1 MASGFDFIV
10 VGSGPAGS
18 AVAAGL
24 AGAPANPKVLLLE
37 AGDNV
42 EDRNLRV
49 DGQRWLTFQNKNM
62 NWGYK
67 TAPQEYCNN
76 RELDY
81 SRGRGVGGSSAI
93 NFGVYSVGARD
104 DYNEW
109 ARIVGDDSFNWEHMQ
124 SRFKKLETFHGEI
137 PVGVDSKYVSP
148 NAADHGTSGPLHV
161 GFAAEWERD
170 IVPTLDIF
178 EQAGFPLN
186 PDHNS
191 GNPIGMSVLINSAH
205 KGLRSTA
212 KDLLQGH
219 LAQNLTIIANSPVQ
233 HVILEGKRAVGVV
246 ANGTRYLASKE
257 VILSAG
263 ALDTPKILM
272 HSGIGP
278 KGQLEKFNIPVVLD
292 VPGVGQGLRDHYFV
306 PLINTVA
313 GTNNDRR
320 AFYGDKKVMDD
331 ALEQW
336 KRDGTGPWS
345 KFACESGVGWFKIDG
360 LTQTKEFQDLPSAE
374 REYLQKETVP
384 HYEIFTHFPVHWF
397 VPNFPDSALNYT
409 CLVVFLYNAQ
419 ARGEVTLQSS
429 DPKEPLRMDPKF
441 LSHPFDR
448 RAAIDSLRDAFRV
461 AKHPAYIKDKVAELA
476 APKSDSDEDLLEY
489 WKQNISSSWH
499 MESTAKMG
507 QAGDTD
513 AVVDCNYRLMG
524 IDCLRVADM
533 SVSPVLVSGH
543 TQAAA
548 YVTGAT
554 CAEKLIK
561 EYNLA

>member
-1 MASGFDFIV
+1 MAPVFDFIV

-18 AVAAGL
+18 AVASGL
-24 AGAPANPKVLLLE
+24 ARARANPTVLLLE
-37 AGDNV
+37 AGDNL

-62 NWGYK
+62 NRGYK
-67 TAPQEYCNN
+67 TVPQEYCNN

-93 NFGVYSVGARD
+93 NFGVYSLGARD
-104 DYNEW
+104 DYDEW
-109 ARIVGDDSFNWEHMQ
+109 AKIVGDDAFNWDHIHA
-124 SRFKKLETFHGEI
+124 RFKELETFHGEV
-137 PVGVDSKYVSP
+137 PAGVDKKYAAP
-148 NAADHGTSGPLHV
+148 KAADHGTTGPLHV
-161 GFAAEWERD
+161 GYAAEWEKD
-170 IVPTLDIF
+170 LVPTLDIF

-212 KDLLQGH
+212 KDLLKRQ
-219 LAQNLTIIANSPVQ
+219 AQNLTIIANSPVQ
-233 HVILEGKRAVGVV
+233 RLLLEDKKAVGVV

-278 KGQLEKFNIPVVLD
+278 KGQLEKFDIPVMLD
-292 VPGVGQGLRDHYFV
+292 APAVGQGLRDHYFI

-313 GTNNDRR
+313 STNNDRR
-320 AFYGDKKVMDD
+320 AFYGNKKVMDE

-336 KRDGTGPWS
+336 KRDATGPWS
-345 KFACESGVGWFKIDG
+345 KFSCECGIGWFKIDG
-360 LTQTKEFQDLPSAE
+360 LTQTKEFEDLPSE
-374 REYLQKETVP
+374 EQEYLQKETVP
-384 HYEIFTHFPVHWF
+384 HYEIFTHFPIHWF
-397 VPNFPDSALNYT
+397 VPDFPDSALDYT
-409 CLVVFLYNAQ
+409 CLLVFLYNAQ

-429 DPKEPLRMDPKF
+429 DPNEPLRMDPKF

-448 RAAIDSLRDAFRV
+448 RAAIYSLRDAFRI
-461 AKHPAYIKDKVAELA
+461 AKHPTYIKDRLAELA
-476 APKSDSDEDLLEY
+476 APKSNSDEDLLEY

-499 MESTAKMG
+499 MICTAKMG
-507 QAGDTD
+507 KAGDVD
-513 AVVDCNYRLMG
+513 AVVDCDYRVMG
-524 IDCLRVADM
+524 IDGLRVADM
-533 SVSPVLVSGH
+533 SVIPVLVSGH
-543 TQAAA
+543 IQAAA
-548 YVTGAT
+548 YVTGDT

>member
-1 MASGFDFIV
+1 MASVFDFIV

-18 AVAAGL
+18 AVASGL

-37 AGDNV
+37 AGEDI

-67 TAPQEYCNN
+67 TVPQEYCNN

-81 SRGRGVGGSSAI
+81 SRGRGVGGSSTI

-109 ARIVGDDSFNWEHMQ
+109 ARIVGDDSFNWEHIQ
-124 SRFKKLETFHGEI
+124 SRFKKLETFHSEI
-137 PVGVDSKYVSP
+137 PAGIDSKYASP

-212 KDLLQGH
+212 KDLL
-219 LAQNLTIIANSPVQ
+219 LRPSAVNLTIIANSPVQ
-233 HVILEGKRAVGVV
+233 HVILEGKKAVGVV

-278 KGQLEKFNIPVVLD
+278 KEQLEKFNIPVVLD
-292 VPGVGQGLRDHYFV
+292 ALAVGQGLRDHYFV

-331 ALEQW
+331 ALQQW

-345 KFACESGVGWFKIDG
+345 KFACECGVGWFKIDG
-360 LTQTKEFQDLPSAE
+360 LTQTKEFQDLPTTE
-374 REYLQKETVP
+374 KEYLQKETVP
-384 HYEIFTHFPVHWF
+384 HYEILTHFPIHWF
-397 VPNFPDSALNYT
+397 VPDFPDSALDYT
-409 CLVVFLYNAQ
+409 CLLVFLYNAQ

-429 DPKEPLRMDPKF
+429 DPNEPLRMDPKF

-448 RAAIDSLRDAFRV
+448 RAAIDSLRDALRV
-461 AKHPAYIKDKVAELA
+461 AEHPAYIKDKLAELA

-499 MESTAKMG
+499 MKCTVKMG
-507 QAGDTD
+507 KAGDAD

-524 IDCLRVADM
+524 IDGLRVADM
-533 SVSPVLVSGH
+533 SVIPVLVSGH
-543 TQAAA
+543 IQAAA